1 MVRTVS
7 DGFSTFLER
16 QLEKARLEQEAAE
29 RLDGFAEGAGER
41 TPGAPASRPVRRP
54 PMRLSGFFGS
64 GM

>member
-7 DGFSTFLER
+7 NGFSTFLEK
-16 QLEKARLEQEAAE
+16 QLEKARLEQEAA
-29 RLDGFAEGAGER
+29 RLDGFAAGAGETR
-41 TPGAPASRPVRRP
+41 TPAAPASRSVRRP